1 MLLISDNTLLEVGSM
16 VPILYC
22 DELESKVLKDAPIV
36 EYMNELEGI
45 VLIESAGKG
54 VFDE

>member
-22 DELESKVLKDAPIV
+22 DELESKVLEDAPIV